1 MPQMSVDLFFRT
13 MSITVCA
20 SSGFGWQVART
31 WVRSGYH
38 RQPTRPKEWKNG
50 STAHMWS
57 AVEVASSIRSAST
70 SERTLWWLSITPFG
84 SPVEPDEKST
94 IAVESG
100 PVRSVRTIQRIGR
113 NFARSSA
120 PSLAGSET
128 SFMRSSRKT

>member
-31 WVRSGYH
+31 CVSSGYH
-38 RQPTRPKEWKNG
+38 RHPMRPNEWKNG

-70 SERTLWWLSITPFG
+70 SERTLWWLSMTPFG

-120 PSLAGSET
+120 PSLDIVET
-128 SFMRSSRKT
+128 PFMRSSRNT